1 MPSISPGR
9 PPTTQNVQTPI
20 RLCPTCLTQI
30 GCGKPHD
37 CSISTRLENLKG
49 IIDVSRPK
57 MDKHVAVSIIEN
69 KFDMSSKK
77 PLLFNRV
84 QGGTPMTIRLSAI
97 DCSETKKSSSISF
110 DNFKKMSQHL
120 NHSTNKTLN
129 LAKDLRSARC
139 NRKFITPGLR
149 HDIETSSHRLDNVY
163 TVVTE
168 SLKA

>member
-1 MPSISPGR
+1 MQKTSQGDTSRTIPTLDYSVLKDLKPATRSSPTSDCLICKIGRSTPFNNKEHCMPSISPGR

-49 IIDVSRPK
+49 IIDVSPPK
-57 MDKHVAVSIIEN
+57 MDEHVAVSIIEN

-84 QGGTPMTIRLSAI
+84 
-97 DCSETKKSSSISF
+97 
-110 DNFKKMSQHL
+110 
-120 NHSTNKTLN
+120 
-129 LAKDLRSARC
+129 
-139 NRKFITPGLR
+139 
-149 HDIETSSHRLDNVY
+149 
-163 TVVTE
+163 
-168 SLKA
+168 